1 MFPLYDENPTRSKP
15 VITWFLI
22 LINVVVFIWQISSGL
37 YDRIIIDYGEIP
49 FFVTN
54 GERVF
59 TLFTSMFLHGDVFHI
74 LGNMLYLFVFGDNVE
89 DRFGHVKFLF
99 LYLIFGIVGGLAHS
113 YVTTMFNEADAWIP
127 AIGASGAISGVLGAY
142 IIFFPRAR
150 IVSVAIWYYLIR
162 IIKVPALIFIGF
174 WFVLQF
180 LYVLIGSLGG
190 VAYWAHIG
198 GFFAGFTVAS
208 IAKSLHDLR

>member
-15 VITWFLI
+15 IITWSLI
-22 LINVVVFIWQISSGL
+22 LINVIVFVWQISSGL
-37 YDRIIIDYGEIP
+37 YVQIITDYGAIP

-54 GERVF
+54 GERLF
-59 TLFTSMFLHGDVFHI
+59 TLFTSMFLHGDILHI
-74 LGNMLYLFVFGDNVE
+74 FGNMLYLFVFGDNVE
-89 DRFGHVKFLF
+89 DRFGHTKFLF
-99 LYLIFGIVGGLAHS
+99 LYLIFGIAGGLAHS
-113 YVTTMFNEADAWIP
+113 YVTIMFNEADALIP

-142 IIFFPRAR
+142 IVFFPRAR

-162 IIKVPALIFIGF
+162 IIKVPALIFMGF
-174 WFVLQF
+174 WFILQF

-198 GFFAGFTVAS
+198 GFFAGFVVAS
-208 IAKSLHDLR
+208 IAKSLT

>member
-15 VITWFLI
+15 VITWSLI

-37 YDRIIIDYGEIP
+37 YEGIIIDYGEIP
-49 FFVTN
+49 FFVTK

-59 TLFTSMFLHGDVFHI
+59 TIFTSMFLHGDLFHI

-99 LYLIFGIVGGLAHS
+99 LYLIFGVVGGLAHS
-113 YVTTMFNEADAWIP
+113 YVTIMFNEADAFIP

-150 IVSVAIWYYLIR
+150 IISVAIWYYLVR

-198 GFFAGFTVAS
+198 GFFAGFIVAS
-208 IAKSLHDLR
+208 IAKSLR